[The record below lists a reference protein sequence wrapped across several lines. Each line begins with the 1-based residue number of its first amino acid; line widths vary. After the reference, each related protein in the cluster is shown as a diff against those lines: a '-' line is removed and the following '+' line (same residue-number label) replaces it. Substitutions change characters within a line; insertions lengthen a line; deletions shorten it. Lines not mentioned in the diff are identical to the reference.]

1 MPTEAEFDVTNAVYV
16 EQVRSLFKQIPIAL
30 SVNLVN
36 AALVAIVLTPLA
48 TRPLPLPWF
57 VSVVLVTIGRGILW
71 LCYRQ
76 GPVQPENARRW
87 SWMATCGSLLGGL
100 CWGIGGIILFPVL
113 PAFGQLFL
121 VIVMGGMCAGA
132 MAISASHLP
141 SLLAFVLAT
150 GLPMALRFC
159 AQGSTTDSLL
169 AAMIVV
175 FVAALSLA
183 GRHFS
188 QVIAEALRLRFELD
202 EANLRLTE
210 ANLRLQAEMADHRA
224 TEAALHQAQKLEA
237 IGHLTGGL
245 AHDFNNLLTV
255 VVGNATLLRD
265 RAADE
270 PTRRRAAAILSI
282 ADRGSV

>member
-1 MPTEAEFDVTNAVYV
+1 MPTEAETDVTSAVYA
-16 EQVRSLFKQIPIAL
+16 EQVRSLFRQIPIAL
-30 SVNLVN
+30 SVNFVN

-57 VSVVLVTIGRGILW
+57 VSVMLVTIGRGILW
-71 LCYRQ
+71 QRYRHA
-76 GPVQPENARRW
+76 PVQPENARRW
-87 SWMATCGSLLGGL
+87 SRLATWGSLLGGL
-100 CWGIGGIILFPVL
+100 SWGIGGIILFPVI
-113 PAFGQLFL
+113 PAPGQLFL
-121 VIVMGGMCAGA
+121 IIVMGGMCAGA

-159 AQGSTTDSLL
+159 AQGSTTDSAL

-188 QVIAEALRLRFELD
+188 QILAEALRLRFELD

-210 ANLRLQAEMADHRA
+210 ANLRLQAEMAEH
-224 TEAALHQAQKLEA
+224 
-237 IGHLTGGL
+237 
-245 AHDFNNLLTV
+245 
-255 VVGNATLLRD
+255 
-265 RAADE
+265 
-270 PTRRRAAAILSI
+270 
-282 ADRGSV
+282 

>member
-1 MPTEAEFDVTNAVYV
+1 MPTEAEFGVTSAVYA

-30 SVNLVN
+30 SVNFVN
-36 AALVAIVLTPLA
+36 AALVTIALTPLA

-57 VSVVLVTIGRGILW
+57 VSVVLVTTARGILW
-71 LCYRQ
+71 LCYRK
-76 GPVQPENARRW
+76 GPVQPKNARRW

-113 PAFGQLFL
+113 PAFGQPFL
-121 VIVMGGMCAGA
+121 VIVKGGRCAGA

-150 GLPMALRFC
+150 GLPMALRFF
-159 AQGSTTDSLL
+159 ARGSTTDSLL

-175 FVAALSLA
+175 AALSLA
-183 GRHFS
+183 GRRFS
-188 QVIAEALRLRFELD
+188 QVIVESLRLRFELD

-224 TEAALHQAQKLEA
+224 TRRLC
-237 IGHLTGGL
+237 
-245 AHDFNNLLTV
+245 
-255 VVGNATLLRD
+255 
-265 RAADE
+265 
-270 PTRRRAAAILSI
+270 TRRKSAKRLAT
-282 ADRGSV
+282 